1 MSDIAA
7 ARALT
12 AGEQDTET
20 SWEKAVSLSADAIRR
35 SGADLCTTLAS
46 KACRKQACNGSAS
59 HDSPLNTERHRKDFD
74 NASLG

>member
-1 MSDIAA
+1 
-7 ARALT
+7 
-12 AGEQDTET
+12 
-20 SWEKAVSLSADAIRR
+20 
-35 SGADLCTTLAS
+35 LCTTLAS